1 MNNSVNL
8 LAIKGGLRW
17 LFRLAAVAVWV
28 ALSGCSSNEPVPL
41 IVAHQVIISVG
52 DEVNPYGG
60 NKSHPVVLRVYQLS
74 ESGTFQKSE
83 FIDLYRNDI
92 EVLGGSLVDVHNV
105 PPLVPGEQHKL
116 SLDIHRQSQYL
127 AVFAEFANYDNAK
140 SKDVI
145 KLPQDNEAQ
154 LVIRVSGLSVSIT
167 EATDD

>member
-1 MNNSVNL
+1 MKASLNL
-8 LAIKGGLRW
+8 QTTKNAVKSAFQVAL
-17 LFRLAAVAVWV
+17 VAVMM
-28 ALSGCSSNEPVPL
+28 ALLGCSSNEPIPL
-41 IVAHQVIISVG
+41 IVSHQVIISVG

-60 NKSHPVVLRVYQLS
+60 NKSHPIVLRVYQLS
-74 ESGTFQKSE
+74 ESGTFQKSG

-92 EVLGGSLVDVHNV
+92 EVLGGSLVDLHNV
-105 PPLVPGEQHKL
+105 QPLVPGEQHTL
-116 SLDIHRQSQYL
+116 TLDIHRQSQYL